1 MDALVRAAR
10 GEPPKGDT
18 YSPSTKPPSM
28 LKAAMSSA
36 MVNEVKNTSS
46 LGKRVPVLAV
56 KVVGA
61 VWEGVPSGLGEEV
74 YVSVHGQLRDGR
86 VVQSASTRPAKCSA
100 TTVWDEELL
109 LPLPADT
116 SGLSA
121 VLLELRGS
129 TGLVGF
135 VRYPWATV
143 VDRAAAGGWALEE
156 PLEGSAGGPA
166 GVQLLGRMLYVDAT
180 EAARRSEQL
189 AETLAEASASVVATQ
204 SAAESQAV
212 EQASRLRDVRGRLL
226 ERHSSGAR
234 ARTEAEVATFRT
246 EMEDRLHAARD
257 GRQRAFADFNH
268 RKERALG
275 QLLPRFGEAY
285 ARAAQKQGAAITT
298 ARAEVDKGWVV
309 VGEAHTEAVATLAT
323 EREAALA
330 RVCERSER
338 NLGKLDQAFCGNR
351 AHEGGVLRRTF
362 GRVEREAVEGCARQ
376 SAPLLAELSSQLEL
390 HAEGRLALHA
400 ELSHGADAVR
410 AAPAA
415 PPLHAAPRPAPCLY
429 MILCSPGARRAGSD
443 GRRVARPPHEPR

>member
-18 YSPSTKPPSM
+18 YSPSSKPPSM

-36 MVNEVKNTSS
+36 MVNEVKNTSL

-61 VWEGVPSGLGEEV
+61 VWEGDPSGLGEEV

-100 TTVWDEELL
+100 TTVWGEELL

-135 VRYPWATV
+135 VRYPWVTV
-143 VDRAAAGGWALEE
+143 VDRAAARGWALEE

-166 GVQLLGRMLYVDAT
+166 GVQLLGRILYVDAT

-189 AETLAEASASVVATQ
+189 SETLAEASASVAATH

-212 EQASRLRDVRGRLL
+212 EQANRLRDVRGRLL
-226 ERHSSGAR
+226 ERHMSGA
-234 ARTEAEVATFRT
+234 
-246 EMEDRLHAARD
+246 
-257 GRQRAFADFNH
+257 
-268 RKERALG
+268 
-275 QLLPRFGEAY
+275 
-285 ARAAQKQGAAITT
+285 
-298 ARAEVDKGWVV
+298 
-309 VGEAHTEAVATLAT
+309 
-323 EREAALA
+323 
-330 RVCERSER
+330 
-338 NLGKLDQAFCGNR
+338 
-351 AHEGGVLRRTF
+351 
-362 GRVEREAVEGCARQ
+362 
-376 SAPLLAELSSQLEL
+376 
-390 HAEGRLALHA
+390 
-400 ELSHGADAVR
+400 
-410 AAPAA
+410 
-415 PPLHAAPRPAPCLY
+415 
-429 MILCSPGARRAGSD
+429 
-443 GRRVARPPHEPR
+443 

>member
-1 MDALVRAAR
+1 MCSMDALVRAAR

-18 YSPSTKPPSM
+18 YSPSSKPPSM

-143 VDRAAAGGWALEE
+143 VDRAVAGGWALEE

-166 GVQLLGRMLYVDAT
+166 GVQLLGRILYVDAT

-189 AETLAEASASVVATQ
+189 SETLAEASASVAATQ
-204 SAAESQAV
+204 SAAGGGS
-212 EQASRLRDVRGRLL
+212 VRPV
-226 ERHSSGAR
+226 
-234 ARTEAEVATFRT
+234 TPEV
-246 EMEDRLHAARD
+246 
-257 GRQRAFADFNH
+257 
-268 RKERALG
+268 
-275 QLLPRFGEAY
+275 P
-285 ARAAQKQGAAITT
+285 
-298 ARAEVDKGWVV
+298 
-309 VGEAHTEAVATLAT
+309 
-323 EREAALA
+323 
-330 RVCERSER
+330 
-338 NLGKLDQAFCGNR
+338 
-351 AHEGGVLRRTF
+351 
-362 GRVEREAVEGCARQ
+362 
-376 SAPLLAELSSQLEL
+376 
-390 HAEGRLALHA
+390 
-400 ELSHGADAVR
+400 
-410 AAPAA
+410 
-415 PPLHAAPRPAPCLY
+415 
-429 MILCSPGARRAGSD
+429 
-443 GRRVARPPHEPR
+443 